1 MEKFDDM
8 MLERFGEGRPILVG
22 DILSLFPDVSRV
34 TVYQNI
40 DAAISRGFLERYGRG
55 VYYIPRQGL
64 FGKVPLSAES
74 VVERKFIARGGEV
87 FGYYSG
93 LTLENRAGLSEQ
105 VPAVLEITTNAASRR
120 VRSLGP
126 AGGWKDVVIR
136 KPRCE
141 VTVENVDVLRF
152 LDAVTSLSPGKMGKA
167 ALRNLGELARKAG
180 RERAFAYAA
189 YYPAK
194 TSKRLIE
201 SEALGV
207 FA

>member
-1 MEKFDDM
+1 MKAFDDM
-8 MLERFGEGRPILVG
+8 LLERFGEGRPILVG
-22 DILSLFPDVSRV
+22 DILSLFPDLSRV
-34 TVYQNI
+34 SVYQRI
-40 DAAISRGFLERYGRG
+40 DSAISRGSLDRYDRG

-74 VVERKFIARGGEV
+74 VVERKFIACGDEV

-105 VPAVLEITTNAASRR
+105 VPAVLEITTNASSKGVRR
-120 VRSLGP
+120 LGP
-126 AGGWKDVVIR
+126 VGGWKDVVIR

-141 VTVENVDVLRF
+141 VTAENVDVLRF
-152 LDAVTSLSPGKMGKA
+152 LDAVSAVSPKKMDKA
-167 ALRNLGELARKAG
+167 ALRNLGDLARRAG
-180 RERAFAYAA
+180 RDRAFAYAA
-189 YYPAK
+189 CYPAK

>member
-1 MEKFDDM
+1 MEKFDDIL
-8 MLERFGEGRPILVG
+8 LERFGEGQPILVG

-34 TVYQNI
+34 TVYQRI
-40 DAAISRGFLERYGRG
+40 DAAISGGFLERYDRG
-55 VYYIPRQGL
+55 IYYIPRRGL
-64 FGKVPLSAES
+64 FGKIPLSAES
-74 VVERKFIARGGEV
+74 VVERKFIACGDDV

-93 LTLENRAGLSEQ
+93 LALENRAGLSEQ
-105 VPAVLEITTNAASRR
+105 VPAVLEVTTNVASRR

-126 AGGWKDVVIR
+126 FGGWKDVVIR
-136 KPRCE
+136 KPRCK
-141 VTVENVDVLRF
+141 VTAENVDVLRF
-152 LDAVTSLSPGKMGKA
+152 LDAVSAVSPKELGKA
-167 ALRNLGELARKAG
+167 ALRNLRDLARKAG

-194 TSKRLIE
+194 TSKRLVE

>member
-1 MEKFDDM
+1 MKEFEDIL
-8 MLERFGEGRPILVG
+8 LERFSEGVPSPSATFCLPCSPTSRASPSTSALILR
-22 DILSLFPDVSRV
+22 FPKGS
-34 TVYQNI
+34 
-40 DAAISRGFLERYGRG
+40 LERYGRG
-55 VYYIPRQGL
+55 GL
-64 FGKVPLSAES
+64 LHSSAGAFRKVPCPLNLSLSAS
-74 VVERKFIARGGEV
+74 SSHAATKC
-87 FGYYSG
+87 SG
-93 LTLENRAGLSEQ
+93 ITRACLENQAGLSEQ
-105 VPAVLEITTNAASRR
+105 VPAVLEITTNASSKG

-141 VTVENVDVLRF
+141 VTAENVDVLRF
-152 LDAVTSLSPGKMGKA
+152 LDAVSAISPKNGQGGTSQLQG
-167 ALRNLGELARKAG
+167 LARKAG
-180 RERAFAYAA
+180 RDRAFAYAD

>member
-1 MEKFDDM
+1 MKEFEDIL
-8 MLERFGEGRPILVG
+8 LERFGEGRPILVG

-34 TVYQNI
+34 TVYQRINS
-40 DAAISRGFLERYGRG
+40 AISKGSLERYGRG
-55 VYYIPRQGL
+55 VYCIPRQGL

-74 VVERKFIARGGEV
+74 VIERKFVACGDEV

-93 LTLENRAGLSEQ
+93 LALENRAGLSEQ
-105 VPAVLEITTNAASRR
+105 VPAVLEITTNASSKG

-126 AGGWKDVVIR
+126 AGSWKDVVIR

-141 VTVENVDVLRF
+141 VTAENFDVLRF
-152 LDAVTSLSPGKMGKA
+152 LDAVSAISPKKMGKA
-167 ALRNLGELARKAG
+167 ALRSLGGLARKAG
-180 RERAFAYAA
+180 RDRAFAYAD

>member
-1 MEKFDDM
+1 MKEFEDIL
-8 MLERFGEGRPILVG
+8 LERFGEGRPILIG

-34 TVYQNI
+34 TVYQRI
-40 DAAISRGFLERYGRG
+40 DSAISKGSLERYDRG

-74 VVERKFIARGGEV
+74 VVERKFIACGDEV

-93 LTLENRAGLSEQ
+93 LTLENRVGISEQ
-105 VPAVLEITTNAASRR
+105 VPAVLEITTNASSKG
-120 VRSLGP
+120 VRSLGTI
-126 AGGWKDVVIR
+126 GGWKDVVIR
-136 KPRCE
+136 KPRCK
-141 VTVENVDVLRF
+141 VTAENVDVLRF
-152 LDAVTSLSPGKMGKA
+152 LDVVSAVSPKKMGKA
-167 ALRNLGELARKAG
+167 ALRSLGDLARKAG
-180 RERAFAYAA
+180 RDRAFAYAD

-201 SEALGV
+201 SETLGV

>member
-1 MEKFDDM
+1 MEKFDDIL
-8 MLERFGEGRPILVG
+8 LERFGEGRPILIG
-22 DILSLFPDVSRV
+22 DILSLFPGISRV

-40 DAAISRGFLERYGRG
+40 DAAISEGWLERYDRG

-74 VVERKFIARGGEV
+74 VIERKFIAYGDEV

-93 LTLENRAGLSEQ
+93 LTLENRAGMSEQ
-105 VPAVLEITTNAASRR
+105 VPAVLEITTNVSSKR

-126 AGGWKDVVIR
+126 VGGWKDVVIR

-141 VTVENVDVLRF
+141 VTAENVDVLRF
-152 LDAVTSLSPGKMGKA
+152 LDIVSALSPKKMEKA
-167 ALRNLGELARKAG
+167 AIRNLRGLACKAG
-180 RERAFAYAA
+180 RDQAFAYAA

>member
-1 MEKFDDM
+1 MERFDDI
-8 MLERFGEGRPILVG
+8 MLERFGEGRPILIG
-22 DILSLFPDVSRV
+22 DILPLFPDVSRV

-40 DAAISRGFLERYGRG
+40 DAAISRGSLERYDRG

-74 VVERKFIARGGEV
+74 VVERKFIARGDEV

-141 VTVENVDVLRF
+141 VTAENVDVLRF
-152 LDAVTSLSPGKMGKA
+152 LDVVTSLSPGKMGKV
-167 ALRNLGELARKAG
+167 ALRSLSDLARKAG

-189 YYPAK
+189 YYPAR